1 MLMLLVSVIL
11 IDVFKTI
18 INKSFKENFVI
29 IFMENIKSKLIFFS
43 LASTKVYKI
52 SPKWH
57 WFN

>member
-1 MLMLLVSVIL
+1 MLMLLVSVML

-18 INKSFKENFVI
+18 INKSFKESFDN
-29 IFMENIKSKLIFFS
+29 IFMENIKSKVNFFFFPS
-43 LASTKVYKI
+43 IEVYKI

>member
-1 MLMLLVSVIL
+1 MLLVSVML

-18 INKSFKENFVI
+18 INKSFKESFDI
-29 IFMENIKSKLIFFS
+29 IFMENIKSKVNFFFPS
-43 LASTKVYKI
+43 IEVYKI

>member
-1 MLMLLVSVIL
+1 MLMLLVSVML

-18 INKSFKENFVI
+18 INKSFKESFDI
-29 IFMENIKSKLIFFS
+29 IFMENIKSKVNFFFPS
-43 LASTKVYKI
+43 IEVYKI